1 MIDILLVDDEPR
13 MLDLLSLYLTPR
25 GYHCTKATS
34 GKEAISIVE
43 AKEFRLLL
51 LDIMMPEMNG
61 WETCNKIRE
70 FSSVPIIML
79 TARDDT
85 QDVIQGLKRGADDY
99 VTKPFHEEELL
110 ARIEAVLRRT
120 KRHHKIEYK
129 GLIWDEARHTAAMNG
144 NELLLTPIEF
154 SLLGLFLNNLNY
166 VFTREQLIE
175 RIWGHASETEDR
187 TVDSH
192 IRNLR
197 EKLRKASFPINEH
210 LKTIYGIGYRWAHE
224 EKDI

>member
-1 MIDILLVDDEPR
+1 MINILLVDDEPR

-34 GKEAISIVE
+34 GKEAISLVE
-43 AKEFRLLL
+43 QKEFRLIL
-51 LDIMMPEMNG
+51 LDIMMPEMDG
-61 WETCNKIRE
+61 WETCTRIRE
-70 FSSVPIIML
+70 FNSVPIIML

-85 QDVIQGLKRGADDY
+85 EDVVQGLKKGADDY
-99 VTKPFHEEELL
+99 ITKPFYEEELL

-120 KRHHKIEYK
+120 KQHHKIEYK
-129 GLIWDEARHTAAMNG
+129 GLIWDEAKHTASVHENT
-144 NELLLTPIEF
+144 LLLTPIEF

-166 VFTREQLIE
+166 VFSREQLIE
-175 RIWGHASETEDR
+175 RIWGYTSETEDR

-197 EKLRKASFPINEH
+197 EKLRKASFPINDH
-210 LKTIYGIGYRWAHE
+210 LKTIYGIGYRWANE
-224 EKDI
+224 ENNI

>member
-1 MIDILLVDDEPR
+1 MINILLVDDEPR
-13 MLDLLSLYLTPR
+13 MLDLLSLYLAPK

-34 GKEAISIVE
+34 GKEAISLLE
-43 AKEFRLLL
+43 EKEFRLIL
-51 LDIMMPEMNG
+51 LDIMMPEMDG
-61 WETCNKIRE
+61 WETCVRIRE
-70 FSSVPIIML
+70 FNSVPIIML

-85 QDVIQGLKRGADDY
+85 QDVVQGLKRGADDY
-99 VTKPFHEEELL
+99 ITKPFHEEELL

-120 KRHHKIEYK
+120 KQHHKVEYK
-129 GLIWDEARHTAAMNG
+129 GLVWDEAKHTASVHG

-154 SLLGLFLNNLNY
+154 SLLGLFLNNVNY
-166 VFTREQLIE
+166 VFSREQLIE
-175 RIWGHASETEDR
+175 RIWGHTSETEDR

-197 EKLRKASFPINEH
+197 EKLRKSLFPIHDH
-210 LKTIYGIGYRWAHE
+210 LKTIYGIGYRWASE